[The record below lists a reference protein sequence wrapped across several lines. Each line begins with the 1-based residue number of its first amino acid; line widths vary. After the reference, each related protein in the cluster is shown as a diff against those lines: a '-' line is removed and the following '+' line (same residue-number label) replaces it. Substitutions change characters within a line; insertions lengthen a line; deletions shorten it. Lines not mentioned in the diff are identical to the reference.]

1 MSVQKPLIHLID
13 SRIDRSAGEVIG
25 TCVSPTYR
33 WFDQDVQSYIWV
45 MDIDLSRDG
54 SRPDAGNI
62 AKAVPI
68 ADASHGVHKSGPGT
82 KVRLWRSSL
91 TRSYEIIGLAA
102 IVSGQV
108 SVSEV
113 TYGASSIVIGSPTT
127 FGSSYRLLNFSEL
140 GDSANNGGYSY
151 GTLPYGT
158 MGKYD
163 ANGNLLTV
171 LVVP

>member
-1 MSVQKPLIHLID
+1 M
-13 SRIDRSAGEVIG
+13 
-25 TCVSPTYR
+25 
-33 WFDQDVQSYIWV
+33 DVDV
-45 MDIDLSRDG
+45 SRDG

-68 ADASHGVHKSGPGT
+68 ADASHGVHKAGPST
-82 KVRLWRSSL
+82 KVRLWRSAMSK
-91 TRSYEIIGLAA
+91 SYEIIGLAA
-102 IVSGQV
+102 IVNGQV
-108 SVSEV
+108 SVIEV
-113 TYGASSIVIGSPTT
+113 TYGASSITIGSPST
-127 FGSSYRLLNFSEL
+127 FGSSYLLLNYTDL

-163 ANGNLLTV
+163 ADGNLLTV

>member
-13 SRIDRSAGEVIG
+13 SRIDRSAGEIIG
-25 TCVSPTYR
+25 TAVTPAYR
-33 WFDQDVQSYIWV
+33 WYDLNLNAYLWV
-45 MDIDLSRDG
+45 MDVDLSRDG
-54 SRPDAGNI
+54 SRPDSANI

-68 ADASHGVHKSGPGT
+68 ADASHGVHKAGPST
-82 KVRLWRSSL
+82 KVRLWRSNL

-102 IVSGQV
+102 IVNGQV
-108 SVSEV
+108 TVIEV
-113 TYGASSIVIGSPTT
+113 TYGATSITLGTPAT
-127 FGSSYRLLNFSEL
+127 FGSSYLPLNYDDL

-163 ANGNLLTV
+163 ASGNLLTV